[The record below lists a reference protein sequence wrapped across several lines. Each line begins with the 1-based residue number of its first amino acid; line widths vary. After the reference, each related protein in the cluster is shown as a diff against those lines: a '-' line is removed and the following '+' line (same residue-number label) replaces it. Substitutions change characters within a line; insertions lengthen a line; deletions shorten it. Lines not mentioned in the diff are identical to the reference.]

1 MAKSIIYDEPRCF
14 FCGSTRDLQT
24 HHCIHGTANRKLA
37 DKYGLTVIL
46 CRRHHEMVHMDVGM
60 DIALKM
66 EAQRAWE
73 KQYGSRDDFMR
84 VFGRSYL

>member
-1 MAKSIIYDEPRCF
+1 MKSIMWGEKACF
-14 FCGSTRDLQT
+14 FCGSTSELQT

-37 DKYGLTVIL
+37 DKFGLTIIL

-73 KQYGSRDDFMR
+73 KQYGSRNDFVR

>member
-1 MAKSIIYDEPRCF
+1 MKSIMWGEKACF
-14 FCGSTRDLQT
+14 FCGSTSELQT

-46 CRRHHEMVHMDVGM
+46 CRRHHEAVHQDEGM

-73 KQYGSRDDFMR
+73 KQYGSRNDFMR